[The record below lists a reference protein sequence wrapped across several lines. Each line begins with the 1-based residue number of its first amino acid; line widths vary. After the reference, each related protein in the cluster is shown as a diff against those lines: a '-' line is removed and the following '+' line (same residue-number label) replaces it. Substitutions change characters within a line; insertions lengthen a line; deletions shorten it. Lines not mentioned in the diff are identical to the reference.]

1 MTSKTT
7 SKVSS
12 KHNRAPYERP
22 TQEEI
27 KKYQNAATP
36 AATQRNTEM
45 WIKRLKEFQNDIGY
59 VENIEDIQ
67 SKSQL
72 CNILI
77 EFIIKMRPVNKQ
89 YYSSESIY
97 NCVSALNRY
106 FQNHSAIAP
115 LDLFSEPVFKP
126 LLNVVHSKMR
136 ENEQLNSLD
145 IKKGADP
152 LTEDEQKQILC
163 HSSMRGDNPEGL
175 LRRVFFWIA
184 NLTAARGGSHIN
196 IMASD
201 FQRRPDGGYNFIIIH
216 EKNNQGG
223 LNSRRKK
230 AKQTSHEFLS
240 YHLMNLEQLMDL
252 AMTYQNICVYDLKMQ
267 NPTFIYGPLVI
278 LKKLMKTYDV
288 DAQQIMAFSG
298 HHSLAGVN
306 AYRMPNEKQMM
317 EVTKKAFPARSNPSI
332 VGKSSTLNT
341 TRSSEF
347 TRNSPISIEV
357 VSKEEHCK
365 SIIGLKSTSTKEIES
380 TKVTKRDKFKT
391 PFKGKFRSPLIDLNK
406 KVPSDDSQ
414 SSQNMTLDLEGMKV
428 HITNCNVTIN
438 ISKN

>member
-12 KHNRAPYERP
+12 KHNRAPYERS

-36 AATQRNTEM
+36 AATQ
-45 WIKRLKEFQNDIGY
+45 Q
-59 VENIEDIQ
+59 NIEDIQ

-152 LTEDEQKQILC
+152 LTEDEQKQIL
-163 HSSMRGDNPEGL
+163 S
-175 LRRVFFWIA
+175 FK
-184 NLTAARGGSHIN
+184 
-196 IMASD
+196 
-201 FQRRPDGGYNFIIIH
+201 RPDGGYNFIIIH

-230 AKQTSHEFLS
+230 GKTNQPRILS

-278 LKKLMKTYDV
+278 LKKLMKTY
-288 DAQQIMAFSG
+288 S
-298 HHSLAGVN
+298 GVN